1 MKKIL
6 FFSFLGFICMAPGA
20 YAQQID
26 AALKENFQDAEYFF
40 SQESYPDALVEYLK
54 LNKKFP
60 ENASYNYK
68 IGICYLNMPGQ
79 KEKAVPYLQKAAQ
92 NVSAAYKD
100 GIVTEK
106 RAPLDAFLF
115 LGNAFRIN
123 NQLDNAIIA
132 YKRYKD
138 LVGKTDQQDIDYAN
152 QQIAA
157 CKTAQEYMNNPAKV
171 KETNLGRTI
180 NNSAANIR
188 PVLSGDGKTM
198 AYVTKLKFYDA
209 IYVSR
214 MGKNGWQLPVEI
226 TSQIISD
233 GNQYPA
239 GLSYDGDTLFLN
251 KEDNFNSDIY
261 MSTFARGVWSPSK
274 PLGRTINTRY
284 WESYGSITDDGKE
297 FYFASN
303 RKGGVGNMDIY
314 VSHKQPNG
322 EWGEPK
328 CLGKN
333 INTELNEDCPVISP
347 DGKILFFSSQ
357 GHQTMGGFDIFYAKR
372 LSSDEWSE
380 PVNLGYPINTT
391 DDDLYFAPEQN
402 GHYFYLARSE
412 KGGLGESDIYRFELL
427 PDARNKLALL
437 YEIKEVKIPGDSL
450 LNVAPDSLAVAKII
464 TPVTVKKEPAGM
476 ETKTEKTIV
485 QSPVEKDTAKKITAT
500 KLASTLITTGKD
512 TLTAKKEVKPKSAF
526 EKTRMEIMG
535 VLFAFNSYNLTA
547 GARAQLDKVVIALKT
562 FDQVMVEIDGYAD
575 SRGTGHANMAISK
588 LRAESVARY
597 LASKGISEK
606 RMKIEGFGSD
616 HPIAR
621 NTNADGSDNPAG
633 RRLNRRVEFRIVANP
648 EKLLIIKEM
657 PVPDSL
663 KVK

>member
-1 MKKIL
+1 MKKNLPFPII
-6 FFSFLGFICMAPGA
+6 FLICLIQGG

-26 AALKENFQDAEYFF
+26 ATLKENFQDAEYFF

-60 ENASYNYK
+60 DNANYNYK

-79 KEKAVPYLQKAAQ
+79 KGKAVAYLQKAAQ
-92 NVSAAYKD
+92 NVSSAYKD
-100 GIVTEK
+100 GVITEK
-106 RAPLDAFLF
+106 RAPLDAFLY
-115 LGNAFRIN
+115 LGNAFRVN

-132 YKRYKD
+132 YKRYKN

-152 QQIAA
+152 QQIEA
-157 CKTAQEYMNNPAKV
+157 CKTAQEYMNNPDKV

-188 PVLSGDGKTM
+188 PVLSGDGKTL
-198 AYVTKLKFYDA
+198 AYVTKLKFYDG
-209 IYVSR
+209 IYISR

-239 GLSYDGDTLFLN
+239 GLSYKGDTLFLN

-274 PLGRTINTRY
+274 PLGRNINTRY
-284 WESYGSITDDGKE
+284 WESYGSITDNGKE

-322 EWGEPK
+322 EWGEPL

-333 INTELNEDCPVISP
+333 INTVLNEDCPVISP

-357 GHQTMGGFDIFYAKR
+357 GHQTMGGFDIFYSKR
-372 LSSDEWSE
+372 LSGDEWSE

-391 DDDLYFAPEQN
+391 DDDLYFAPEEN
-402 GHYFYLARSE
+402 GHYFYLARNE

-427 PDARNKLALL
+427 PDARNKLGLL
-437 YEIKEVKIPGDSL
+437 YEIKGVEVPHDSL
-450 LNVAPDSLAVAKII
+450 LNVAPDSMAVAKII
-464 TPVTVKKEPAGM
+464 TPVTVKKETAGK
-476 ETKTEKTIV
+476 ETKTEKPVV
-485 QSPVEKDTAKKITAT
+485 QTTVTKDTSRAKTEPKLVTTMKTA
-500 KLASTLITTGKD
+500 GKD
-512 TLTAKKEVKPKSAF
+512 TTKVRQEVKPNAVV
-526 EKTRMEIMG
+526 ENTRMEIMG

-547 GARAQLDKVVIALKT
+547 EASAQLDKVVKALKT
-562 FDQVMVEIDGYAD
+562 YDQVVVKINGYAD
-575 SRGTGHANMAISK
+575 SRGSGHANMAISK

-597 LASKGISEK
+597 LASNGISEK
-606 RMKIEGFGSD
+606 RMKIEAFGSD
-616 HPIAR
+616 HPIAA
-621 NTNADGSDNPAG
+621 NTKVDGSDNPAG

-648 EKLLIIKEM
+648 AEMLIIKEI
-657 PVPDSL
+657 PVPDHL
-663 KVK
+663 KVR